1 MNDNSGNFERALA
14 QQQLVWNSNQGVSYY
29 NHYSFYQINHQSGVD
44 GYLGLAVPQLVA
56 EVSKVEQ
63 EPVQIL
69 QVMVNS
75 AQEVTLKLEV
85 VDTEETVIVSYMS
98 QATPKNYRYTGT
110 ET

>member
-1 MNDNSGNFERALA
+1 M
-14 QQQLVWNSNQGVSYY
+14 
-29 NHYSFYQINHQSGVD
+29 
-44 GYLGLAVPQLVA
+44 A

-75 AQEVTLKLEV
+75 VQEVTLRLEV
-85 VDTEETVIVSYMS
+85 VDTEETVIVSYKT
-98 QATPKNYRYTGT
+98 QATPKNYKYVET